1 VSKQDDSHFEQA
13 NERLKVLCQRWY
25 DGQIDQQ
32 HYREERREIIDFL
45 SGHIREG
52 VVDLPDLQPYDAP
65 RRKRWWWPLGK

>member
-1 VSKQDDSHFEQA
+1 MNKPDDAHFEQA

-32 HYREERREIIDFL
+32 SYRAERQDILDFL
-45 SGHIREG
+45 TGHAPSISP
-52 VVDLPDLQPYDAP
+52 DLPQIPHSTNG